1 MSLRRWTWL
10 IVLAGIG
17 VPWTAAAQTGAP
29 ETPRTAWGDPDL
41 QGFWNNN
48 SAVPLERPANLG
60 ERVTLT
66 AEEVEQRAQ
75 QRRNLL
81 FGRRE
86 GDTGSYNEF
95 WFEHGQDNNRSSLIV
110 DPPDGRLPLTPEARN
125 DLMASM
131 GRLFRAMGGPDSYM
145 DLSLWDRCITRSM
158 PGAMI
163 PSSYNANIQILQ
175 APGHVALLVEMI
187 HDVRII
193 PLDGR
198 RRPQEGVRQWLGNSR
213 GHWDGD
219 TLVVETTHFTEKG
232 KQRGIGRTVFGVGG
246 NLRLTERFTR
256 VSDDTIDYS
265 FTVEDDS
272 MFTQP
277 WTAAIPMNRVEGP
290 LFEYACHEG
299 NYAIANMLRGAR
311 VAESEAK

>member
-1 MSLRRWTWL
+1 MSSRPLIWL
-10 IVLAGIG
+10 MVLAGIG
-17 VPWTAAAQTGAP
+17 LPCAAAGQGAASDP
-29 ETPRTAWGDPDL
+29 PRTPWGDPDL

-48 SAVPLERPANLG
+48 SSAPLERPEDLG
-60 ERVTLT
+60 ERDTLT
-66 AEEVEQRAQ
+66 AEEVEQRAER
-75 QRRNLL
+75 RRNLL

-95 WFEHGQDNNRSSLIV
+95 WFEHGQDNNRASLIV

-131 GRLFRAMGGPDSYM
+131 GRLFRAQGGPASHT

-163 PSSYNANIQILQ
+163 PSSYNANTQILQ

-198 RRPQEGVRQWLGNSR
+198 PRPPEGVRQWLGNSR

-232 KQRGIGRTVFGVGG
+232 KQRGIGRTVFGVGA

-256 VSDDTIDYS
+256 VSEDAIDYS

-272 MFTQP
+272 MFSQP
-277 WTAAIPMNRVEGP
+277 WTAAVPMNRVAGP

-299 NYAIANMLRGAR
+299 NYAMANMLRGAR
-311 VAESEAK
+311 LSERSAP